1 MAYFQ
6 INGQFISDILPNK
19 TPHFL
24 FSIHPSSARY
34 LPFYILD
41 QGDTRVQLALLNADG
56 YLIFVNSPVYNGEY
70 FHFYGFYVI
79 NP

>member
-6 INGQFISDILPNK
+6 INGQFISDILPNE
-19 TPHFL
+19 TAYFL

-41 QGDTRVQLALLNADG
+41 GADTRVQLALLNTDG
-56 YLIFVNSPVYNGEY
+56 HLRFVNNPVYNGEY

>member
-1 MAYFQ
+1 MVYFQ
-6 INGQFISDILPNK
+6 INGQFISDILPNE

-41 QGDTRVQLALLNADG
+41 GADTRVQMALLNTDG
-56 YLIFVNSPVYNGEY
+56 YLRFVNNPVYNGEY

>member
-6 INGQFISDILPNK
+6 INGQFISDILPNE

-24 FSIHPSSARY
+24 FSIHPLSAKY
-34 LPFYILD
+34 LPFYVLD
-41 QGDTRVQLALLNADG
+41 GADTRVQLALLNTDG
-56 YLIFVNSPVYNGEY
+56 YLRFVNDPVYNGEH
-70 FHFYGFYVI
+70 FHFYGFYII

>member
-6 INGQFISDILPNK
+6 INGQFISDILPNE

-41 QGDTRVQLALLNADG
+41 EGDARVQLALLNENG
-56 YLIFVNSPVYNGEY
+56 HLRFVNNPVYNGEY
-70 FHFYGFYVI
+70 FHFYGFYLI
-79 NP
+79 